1 MKRRWMAL
9 FMALAMLLSSV
20 VACAAEPLAEKFAD
34 TEKIA
39 TEIYTEGETAWV
51 LYSPDGSISMRLCLE
66 EDGSLTYGRES
77 RRTSLTA
84 SSGSRLAGR
93 PKTTLS
99 FPVKI

>member
-20 VACAAEPLAEKFAD
+20 VAYAAEPLAEKFAD

-66 EDGSLTYGRES
+66 EDGSLTYGAFGYEE
-77 RRTSLTA
+77 
-84 SSGSRLAGR
+84 RLSVWSEMGIKGIKADFFDGE
-93 PKTTLS
+93 
-99 FPVKI
+99 